1 MKKIFLSG
9 VGGMLGQAFYNIFK
23 DDYKLMCTDIDVNEE
38 WLNYLD
44 FRNFEDYYKEVTNFK
59 PDYLFHIGAHTNL
72 EYCEKNINDAYKT
85 NTISVDHAISI
96 SNELDIPLLYISTA
110 GIFDGNQDTYND
122 WDKPNPIS
130 IYGKSKFYSEENII
144 SQSKNF
150 LILRAGWM
158 MGGGIQKDKKFVN
171 KIINQL
177 LNGKKEIFIVND
189 KMGTPTYT
197 LDFAKNAK
205 LLIENNKLGL
215 FNLVCRGNTSRYE
228 VAKEILKILNLETKI
243 KINKVNSSY
252 FKKEYFAL
260 RPKSENLINLK
271 LQLLSMDIMRD
282 WKESLEE
289 YLNENYKKL
298 F

>member
-44 FRNFEDYYKEVTNFK
+44 FRNFEDYYKEVTKFK

>member
-44 FRNFEDYYKEVTNFK
+44 FRNYEDYYKEVINFK

-144 SQSKNF
+144 SQSKKF

-205 LLIENNKLGL
+205 LLLENNKLGL
-215 FNLVCRGNTSRYE
+215 FNLVCSGNTSRYE

-282 WKESLEE
+282 WKESIEE

>member
-1 MKKIFLSG
+1 MKRIFLSG
-9 VGGMLGQAFYNIFK
+9 VGGMLGQAFYKIFK
-23 DDYKLMCTDIDVNEE
+23 EDYKLLCTDIDVNED
-38 WLNYLD
+38 WLTYLD
-44 FRNFEDYYKEVTNFK
+44 FRKFEDYYKEVSNFK

-72 EYCEKNINDAYKT
+72 EFCEKNINDAYQT

-96 SNELDIPLLYISTA
+96 ANELNIPLMYISTA
-110 GIFDGNQDTYND
+110 GIFDGNQDEYND

-130 IYGKSKFYSEENII
+130 IYGKSKFYSEENILR
-144 SQSKNF
+144 QSKKF

-158 MGGGIQKDKKFVN
+158 MGGGMQKDKKFVN

-177 LNGKKEIFIVND
+177 LNGKKEIFIVDD

-205 LLIENNKLGL
+205 LLLENNKFGL
-215 FNLVCRGNTSRYE
+215 YNLVCRGNTSRYE
-228 VAKEILKILNLETKI
+228 VAKEILKILNLENKI

-252 FKKEYFAL
+252 FSEEYFAL

-271 LQLLSMDIMRD
+271 LQLISMDIMRD

-289 YLNENYKKL
+289 YLTENYKKL